1 MNLTH
6 PNEST
11 LGEIRT
17 RLKGIDRYRKSL
29 PPNSSRV
36 HPNCAPRY
44 SKSTTKE
51 FDLDLGEHHSKEP
64 T

>member
-1 MNLTH
+1 MNLTQ

-17 RLKGIDRYRKSL
+17 RLKGIDGYRKSP

-36 HPNCAPRY
+36 HPN
-44 SKSTTKE
+44 
-51 FDLDLGEHHSKEP
+51 
-64 T
+64 